1 MHMAMTS
8 RDGVEIDI
16 PAVRNI
22 AKKFS
27 TISETLTNVNKVLQA
42 LITTL
47 KTTAF
52 VGMVG
57 GLPLAHYIEQVKPN
71 INTMAKNC
79 AELNKH
85 LGAPVDDYERGDAQG
100 ATRFF

>member
-1 MHMAMTS
+1 M
-8 RDGVEIDI
+8 DV

-22 AKKFS
+22 AKKFN
-27 TISETLTNVNKVLQA
+27 TISDTLTYVSKVMQT

-57 GLPLAHYIEQVKPN
+57 GLDRGIILSQVKPT
-71 INTMAKNC
+71 IDTMAKNC
-79 AELNKH
+79 AELNKD
-85 LGAPVDDYERGDAQG
+85 LKLPLMPTSAG
-100 ATRFF
+100 TRREPRVSS

>member
-1 MHMAMTS
+1 MAMTS
-8 RDGVEIDI
+8 RDGVEMDI
-16 PAVRNI
+16 PAVRNM
-22 AKKFS
+22 AKKFD
-27 TISETLTNVNKVLQA
+27 TISDTLTNVSKVMQT

-57 GLPLAHYIEQVKPN
+57 GLALAHYIESVKPT
-71 INTMAKNC
+71 IDTMAKNC
-79 AELNKH
+79 AELNKD
-85 LGAPVDDYERGDAQG
+85 LVASVDAYERGDAQG